1 MRSFGLSS
9 RSWLSRTERL
19 GSTVGIRW
27 PSKATE
33 PFKAATLRC
42 GLRSGRGATG
52 EKKRPRWDLSDGPW
66 LMQSA
71 GYLGLFGAPFFETF
85 ESAFNTLVRD
95 RKTELGAHVL
105 GDGTIAHTL

>member
-1 MRSFGLSS
+1 MGFVSWWVYGGLSKD
-9 RSWLSRTERL
+9 TEPL
-19 GSTVGIRW
+19 
-27 PSKATE
+27 KAT
-33 PFKAATLRC
+33 TLRC
-42 GLRSGRGATG
+42 GLRSGSRRRGRE
-52 EKKRPRWDLSDGPW
+52 EKPRRDLSDGAW

-71 GYLGLFGAPFFETF
+71 GYLGLFGAASLETF